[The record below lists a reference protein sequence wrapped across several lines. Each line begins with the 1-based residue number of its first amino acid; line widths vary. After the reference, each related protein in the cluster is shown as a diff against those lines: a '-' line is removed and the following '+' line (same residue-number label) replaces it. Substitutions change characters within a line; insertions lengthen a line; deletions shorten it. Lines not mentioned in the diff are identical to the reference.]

1 MIKFFLMFFVN
12 IGQIEGE
19 VKKNP
24 KSRRNFP
31 DAVVYLYLIAHIIH
45 IMGSWARVRLSSSL
59 DWQQLPVAP
68 LYMYDDV
75 WAWC

>member
-1 MIKFFLMFFVN
+1 MFFVN

-31 DAVVYLYLIAHIIH
+31 DAVIYMYLIAHIIH
-45 IMGSWARVRLSSSL
+45 IMGSWARVRLSSSI
-59 DWQQLPVAP
+59 DW
-68 LYMYDDV
+68 
-75 WAWC
+75 